1 MLKINL
7 NFLKKIKFKLSY
19 TFQKIF
25 IRKKKNFEH
34 FFHLKIENKII

>member
-25 IRKKKNFEH
+25 IRKKKKTLNI
-34 FFHLKIENKII
+34 FFI